1 MDDKRLITGCLL
13 AGGEGRRMQGR
24 DKGLVELQRI
34 PLASH
39 ALARLLPQVGQVFIS
54 ANRNQD
60 RYLELLRQAQAQA
73 HSAQLPDS
81 LAADTSVFPDDPD
94 LGEKAGPL
102 AGIVS
107 ALRRTETDWLMVVP
121 CDTPYLPPHLVSS
134 LLQAGTQRNADIVVP
149 ESGSGD
155 HFHQHWV
162 CALMHKRVYPQT
174 LTAFVKGE
182 RKMSRWIQSQNWTS
196 VSFADPADFANFNTL
211 ETLNEPD

>member
-1 MDDKRLITGCLL
+1 MDDRRLITGCLL
-13 AGGEGRRMQGR
+13 AGGEGRRMQGQ
-24 DKGLVELQRI
+24 DKGLVELKRI

-39 ALARLLPQVGQVFIS
+39 ALARLLPQVGTVVIS

-60 RYLELLRQAQAQA
+60 RYRDLLAKA
-73 HSAQLPDS
+73 HDHFAPNPST
-81 LAADTSVFPDDPD
+81 LAADASVFADDPD
-94 LGEKAGPL
+94 LGEKSGPL

-121 CDTPYLPPHLVSS
+121 CDTPYLPPDLVSR
-134 LLQAGTQRNADIVVP
+134 LFQAGTQRNADIVVP

-182 RKMSRWIQSQNWTS
+182 RKISRWIQSQNWTS